1 MFAGTDLSAV
11 SIVNSSKTEVLR
23 LPMLLLAPTEIETAV
38 SSVAYGPS
46 LLMQSPVR
54 RHLFY
59 LGGVPRWCFEYIS
72 LLLQKIDQTGKDILP
87 IEDIEQ
93 AFKTIKNSYIEE
105 WGKQL
110 TTVDFIKLAV
120 YSVSGVPVDKSDTV
134 VGGMKWSRV
143 RDSSLCLLTDD
154 SEVLIPYAIFHRIA
168 RLIPDQYSNA
178 EGCFIACVQGLIE
191 KVDSL
196 IYDKAPWSLWEVFGA
211 YFHALRINAMI
222 IVGKPVVKVSELFK
236 GALLIGCDD
245 QVQLSPTKVMEYDDK
260 FGSSIEPVIGR
271 KGNSLETHNW
281 MTEGLVVINGEHEKG
296 VDIFFALKKIQDNGY
311 VVCLDQRKRVAGTN
325 LGSVGISKLLSS
337 ASIVPTALG
346 NSYEPIT
353 VVPLLFSS
361 LRSTNVQELKGHNGV
376 VVSYAQMYTY
386 HHGLWLHPASSPF
399 VNVNKDPVSYIKML
413 LTGSGEDIQTVA
425 TRVTGRKR
433 KFESIEDFSAAVRH
447 ICPKVELSNQE
458 RVVFW

>member
-1 MFAGTDLSAV
+1 MNKIAKPVSQTTKADRKIPVCAGLSGLGKSRMLEEWENIFDLAKIHGPRLGALVLYYNGHKPHVIEASMTIEASFSWRLLHRLFIEGNGVEFSKWFNECLPQNGAQLQLGMALEVIREKSIEIGISTSEEPLQLFLGVDEYQSIKDVNGIRVGTNEDGTKEELLQDLLNVLSDRMASPVDGIRIYPMFAGTDLSAI

-38 SSVAYGPS
+38 SSVHHGPS

-72 LLLQKIDQTGKDILP
+72 LLLQKIDQTGNDILP

-93 AFKTIKNSYIEE
+93 AFKTIKSSYIRK
-105 WGKQL
+105 WGKGL
-110 TTVDFIKLAV
+110 AAVDFINLCG
-120 YSVSGVPVDKSDTV
+120 YSVAGVSVLKSDTV

-154 SEVLIPYAIFHRIA
+154 SEVLIPYAIFHQIA

-196 IYDKAPWSLWEVFGA
+196 IYDKAPWALWEVFGA

-222 IVGKPVVKVSELFK
+222 IIGKPVVKVSELFN

-260 FGSSIEPVIGR
+260 FGSSIEP
-271 KGNSLETHNW
+271 
-281 MTEGLVVINGEHEKG
+281 
-296 VDIFFALKKIQDNGY
+296 
-311 VVCLDQRKRVAGTN
+311 
-325 LGSVGISKLLSS
+325 
-337 ASIVPTALG
+337 
-346 NSYEPIT
+346 
-353 VVPLLFSS
+353 
-361 LRSTNVQELKGHNGV
+361 
-376 VVSYAQMYTY
+376 
-386 HHGLWLHPASSPF
+386 
-399 VNVNKDPVSYIKML
+399 
-413 LTGSGEDIQTVA
+413 
-425 TRVTGRKR
+425 
-433 KFESIEDFSAAVRH
+433 
-447 ICPKVELSNQE
+447 
-458 RVVFW
+458 